1 MLVEYKFKNF
11 LSYKEETSFLMT
23 RVKSFKELED
33 SNLIETPF
41 FELLKTGAI
50 YGSNGGG
57 KSNFIKSIG
66 LMKSIIHNSYADSL
80 KKEEDRPRT
89 DYYFKLNESSTNEPS
104 MFEVSFIKNDILYR
118 YGFEIL
124 RNEIISEWLTKKVET
139 EKPLFSRSR
148 NEFTINSSSFPE
160 GNKYKKEVNTN
171 VLFLSHLAQN
181 NGKVSSQIFDWFV
194 SLNVVSA
201 LGNQHYKNV
210 TKELIKRD
218 SKFKDWLT
226 IALEFLKITNVSTNS
241 ENEVITYHNK
251 FDKND
256 IIIDTVPFNLDREE
270 SQGTIKLV
278 YILGAIYFSL
288 LHGQILFID
297 ELDSKLHPNLTKK
310 LLAFFHEL
318 NINKSQFIFTAHDSV
333 LLDKDLLRRDQ
344 IWFVDRNKFG
354 SSELYSMSEFNASTV
369 RNTSDFRKKYLEL
382 NFGAAASIEISN
394 QLKEMLNGEYAV

>member
-11 LSYKEETSFLMT
+11 LSYQGETSFLMT

-41 FELLKTGAI
+41 FQLLKTSAI
-50 YGSNGGG
+50 FGSNGGG
-57 KSNFIKSIG
+57 KSNFIKSMG
-66 LMKSIIHNSYADSL
+66 FMKSIVHNSYADSL
-80 KKEEDRPRT
+80 KKEEDRLRT
-89 DYYFKLNESSTNEPS
+89 DYYYKLDESSIDEPS

-148 NEFTINSSSFPE
+148 NEFKINSTGFPE
-160 GNKYKKEVNTN
+160 GNKYKNEVNSN
-171 VLFLSHLAQN
+171 VLFLSHLAQH
-181 NGKVSSQIFDWFV
+181 NGKVSSQIFESFV
-194 SLNVVSA
+194 NLNVVSA

-218 SKFKDWLT
+218 SKFKDWLS
-226 IALEFLKITNVSTNS
+226 IALQFLKITNVSTNS
-241 ENEVITYHNK
+241 ENEIITYHNK

-256 IIIDTVPFNLDREE
+256 IIIDTVPFKLDREE

-278 YILGAIYFSL
+278 YILGAIYDSL
-288 LHGQILFID
+288 LHGKILFID

-394 QLKEMLNGEYAV
+394 QLKDMLHGEYAV

>member
-1 MLVEYKFKNF
+1 MLVEYKFRNF
-11 LSYKEETSFLMT
+11 LSYKDETSFLMT

-33 SNLIETPF
+33 SNLIESPF
-41 FELLKTGAI
+41 FQILKTSAV

-66 LMKSIIHNSYADSL
+66 LMKSIVHNSYADSL

-89 DYYFKLNESSTNEPS
+89 DYYFKLNESSFNEPS
-104 MFEVSFIKNDILYR
+104 MFEVSFIKNDTLYR

-139 EKPLFSRSR
+139 EKSLFSRSR
-148 NEFTINSSSFPE
+148 NEFKINNSSFQE
-160 GNKYKKEVNTN
+160 GNKYKNEVNSN
-171 VLFLSHLAQN
+171 VLFLSHLAQH
-181 NGKVSSQIFDWFV
+181 NGKVSSQIFEWFV
-194 SLNVVSA
+194 SLNVVSG
-201 LGNQHYKNV
+201 LVNQHYKNV

-218 SKFKDWLT
+218 SKFKDWLSV
-226 IALEFLKITNVSTNS
+226 ALQFLKITNVSTNS
-241 ENEVITYHNK
+241 ENEIITYHNK

-278 YILGAIYFSL
+278 YILGAIYDSL
-288 LHGQILFID
+288 IHGKILFID

-310 LLAFFHEL
+310 LLLFFHEL

-394 QLKEMLNGEYAV
+394 QLKEMLHGE

>member
-11 LSYKEETSFLMT
+11 LSYKEETSFLLT

-41 FELLKTGAI
+41 FQLLKTSAI

-57 KSNFIKSIG
+57 KSNFIKSVG

-80 KKEEDRPRT
+80 KKEEDRPST
-89 DYYFKLNESSTNEPS
+89 DYYYKLNESSINEPS

-148 NEFTINSSSFPE
+148 KEFTINSSSFPE
-160 GNKYKKEVNTN
+160 GNKYKNEVNSN
-171 VLFLSHLAQN
+171 VLFLSHLAQH
-181 NGKVSSQIFDWFV
+181 NGKVSSQIFEWFV

-218 SKFKDWLT
+218 SKFKDWLS
-226 IALEFLKITNVSTNS
+226 IALQFLNITNVSTNS
-241 ENEVITYHNK
+241 ENEIITYHNK

-256 IIIDTVPFNLDREE
+256 IIIDTVPFMLDREE

-278 YILGAIYFSL
+278 YILGVIYDSL
-288 LHGQILFID
+288 LHGKILFID

-394 QLKEMLNGEYAV
+394 QLKDMLHGEYAV